1 MPRNPHH
8 YNGKSAP
15 GIEIGLHLKGRA
27 MSKLTR
33 FILFAVGGLVLLVA
47 IAAAA
52 LPMFLNADTF
62 RTRIESSLTKSLGR
76 KVTIG
81 KLTLSVWSGGLLAQ
95 DATIADDPAFS
106 PQPFLQASSVKI
118 RIEILPLVLHHDV
131 RVHGFVIQSPR
142 VQLLRAASGTWNYS
156 SIGGSG
162 GRAAQDAETQQTFP
176 NLTVDSIQVLDGRVT
191 VGAQPAPGV
200 ATTPDRTY
208 EQVTLDVKNF
218 GFTNSFPFTAS
229 AHLPGDS
236 TVNLNGTAGPINQQ
250 DASATPFSGH
260 LELKHID
267 PLAAGFVD
275 SSAGIS
281 GLIENLVLDAAWTG
295 QQLHVTK
302 LLVDTPHLTIVR
314 TNTPKP
320 PKPAGANPEGTSML
334 DNLSVDSA
342 EIKNGTVTLTT
353 AGQAGAPAVYQQVNA
368 TLTNLTPKSWSP
380 FTASAQLP
388 GGGYLSAKGKAGPF
402 NQTNDAATPI
412 DAQVTLN
419 HVELAT
425 SGVLAPDAGI
435 SGLTN
440 LQAQIQSNGQT
451 LSATGTAHV
460 DNIKLAKNGQPS
472 RKPVEAQFTVL
483 QNEHAATG
491 DLQHATLS
499 VGRATIALAGTYQA
513 AGPTTAI
520 NLHVNG
526 QGIPV
531 DEIEAFLPAVG
542 VRLPQGSQLR
552 GGTVTTALTVSGT
565 TSAPVIT
572 GPVRLDNTQLAGFDL
587 GAKLQSLAKLTGGRI
602 GSSTGSGTNIRSLS
616 MDVREA
622 SGGIRTDKVALDVVG
637 VGTATG
643 GGSVSESGALNYNML
658 LKLTG
663 LISGGS
669 SNPATPSP
677 TSGGSLA
684 GLAGGLTGF
693 IPGAGGAAG
702 GALGSVTGIAGGVL
716 KNGIPVEIAGTT
728 SNPTFTP
735 NLRGLAGGLGASA
748 AQGLISK
755 KGLAGKKN
763 PDSQI
768 VTKPLQNKLGGL
780 FGKH

>member
-1 MPRNPHH
+1 
-8 YNGKSAP
+8 
-15 GIEIGLHLKGRA
+15 
-27 MSKLTR
+27 MSKLAR
-33 FILFAVGGLVLLVA
+33 FLLIAVGILVVLVVV
-47 IAAAA
+47 AAAA

-62 RTRIESSLTKSLGR
+62 RTRIESSLTTSLGR
-76 KVTIG
+76 KVTVAR
-81 KLTLSVWSGGLLAQ
+81 LTLSLWSGGLVAQ
-95 DATIADDPAFS
+95 DASIADDPTFS

-118 RIEILPLVLHHDV
+118 RIEILPLILHHDV

-142 VQLLRAASGTWNYS
+142 VQLLRAANGTWNYS
-156 SIGGSG
+156 SIGSSG
-162 GRAAQDAETQQTFP
+162 GHAAQDAETQQTFP
-176 NLTVDSIQVLDGRVT
+176 NLTVDHIQVLDGQIT
-191 VGAQPAPGV
+191 VASQPAPGV
-200 ATTPDRTY
+200 PTTPARTY
-208 EQVTLDVKNF
+208 EQVALDVRNF

-236 TVNLNGTAGPINQQ
+236 TVALNGTAGPVNQR

-260 LELKHID
+260 LELKHVD

-281 GLIENLVLDAAWTG
+281 GLIENIVLDAAWTG
-295 QQLHVTK
+295 QQLHVTR
-302 LLVDTPHLTIVR
+302 LLVDTPHLTVLR
-314 TNTPKP
+314 TNSPKP
-320 PKPAGANPEGTSML
+320 PKPVGANPEGVSML
-334 DNLSVDSA
+334 DSLSVDSA

-353 AGQAGAPAVYQQVNA
+353 AGSAGAPAVYGQLNA

-388 GGGYLSAKGKAGPF
+388 GGGSLSAKGKAGPF
-402 NQTNDAATPI
+402 NQENNAATPV
-412 DAQVTLN
+412 DAQVTFN

-435 SGLTN
+435 SGLAN

-451 LSATGTAHV
+451 LNATGTAHV
-460 DNIKLAKNGQPS
+460 DGIKLAKNGQPS
-472 RKPVEAQFTVL
+472 RKLVDAQFTIL

-491 DLQHATLS
+491 EIQHATLS
-499 VGRATIALAGTYQA
+499 VGRAVVNLAGTYQA

-520 NLHVNG
+520 NLRANG
-526 QGIPV
+526 QAIPI

-565 TSAPVIT
+565 TAAPVIT
-572 GPVRLDNTQLAGFDL
+572 GPVRLDNTELAGFDL

-602 GSSTGSGTNIRSLS
+602 GSATGSGTNIRSLS
-616 MDVREA
+616 MDIREA

-643 GGSVSESGALNYNML
+643 AGSVSESGALNYNML

-663 LISGGS
+663 LFSGGS
-669 SNPATPSP
+669 STSTAASPSG
-677 TSGGSLA
+677 SGSLG
-684 GLAGGLTGF
+684 GLAGGLSGL
-693 IPGAGGAAG
+693 IPGAGGGAAG
-702 GALGSVTGIAGGVL
+702 AGLGAISGIASGVL
-716 KNGIPVEIAGTT
+716 KSGIPVEIAGTT
-728 SNPTFTP
+728 TNPTFAP
-735 NLRGLAGGLGASA
+735 NLRGLAGGLGAST
-748 AQGLISK
+748 AQSLISK
-755 KGLAGKKN
+755 KNLGTPTNGKVDPK
-763 PDSQI
+763 Q
-768 VTKPLQNKLGGL
+768 LQKSLGGL